1 MLKIAAAAAFIVLV
15 SVFAVKS
22 VGRPPAPTAAVAA
35 QTAVTPEPASAAPA
49 PPARNAQGRATV
61 TLAADARG
69 HFVANLQI
77 NNVIVRTLVDTGAS
91 TVALSAED
99 ARRVG
104 VFPTG
109 ADFRIPVN
117 TANGVIRAAQV
128 RLPEVRLNGIVVRDV
143 EAMVMPAGR
152 LEGTLLGM
160 SFLRR
165 LGGME
170 FAQGRLV
177 LTQ

>member
-1 MLKIAAAAAFIVLV
+1 
-15 SVFAVKS
+15 
-22 VGRPPAPTAAVAA
+22 
-35 QTAVTPEPASAAPA
+35 
-49 PPARNAQGRATV
+49 
-61 TLAADARG
+61 
-69 HFVANLQI
+69 
-77 NNVIVRTLVDTGAS
+77 
-91 TVALSAED
+91 
-99 ARRVG
+99 
-104 VFPTG
+104 VFPAG

-117 TANGVIRAAQV
+117 TANGMIRAAQV
-128 RLPEVRLNGIVVRDV
+128 RLAEVRLNGIVVRDV

-152 LEGTLLGM
+152 LNGTLLGM